1 MMEGER
7 ALDNKDQK
15 ITIESFPL
23 ESFENS
29 NPTSPGFFDRLDK
42 HIDSLSKPKDL
53 SDFEAFRIT
62 DKTDIKI
69 PIPLVTINQETIIT
83 SEAISTISGQSKS
96 GKSAITGVLIAG
108 AICTSGAI
116 DGLEGIVVRPNPEK
130 LAVIHIDTE
139 QARHK
144 QQSNLKS
151 ILKRAG
157 MLECPAN
164 LLSYNIRQLDIEKYA
179 EVTNHICE
187 SANREFSGIHSIWID
202 GGADYIA
209 DVNDAAQSN
218 AIVKFFEDLAI
229 KYHTAVII
237 IVHTNPGSDKER
249 GHFGSTCQRKSES
262 VLMIKKNG
270 DISSLEAKFLR
281 NAGNGDVPKIEF
293 AYNKE
298 KGYHTYV
305 GIGKESIDAKTNRR
319 LEAIQQ
325 SHIEVFSGQRSY
337 AYKDAI
343 QAIMSKAGI
352 AERTAKD
359 YFAHMKST
367 NLIYQAD
374 DNYWRNNVGK

>member
-1 MMEGER
+1 MIEKPDHQSTGLSPTTACIKDGKIEIPNSVDTL
-7 ALDNKDQK
+7 AKKLGDYVDAILKKDNLNDYDH
-15 ITIESFPL
+15 L
-23 ESFENS
+23 
-29 NPTSPGFFDRLDK
+29 
-42 HIDSLSKPKDL
+42 
-53 SDFEAFRIT
+53 RIT
-62 DKTDIKI
+62 DKTDIQV
-69 PIPLVTINQETIIT
+69 PPPLVTINKQTIVTI
-83 SEAISTISGQSKS
+83 EALSTISGQSKS

-108 AICTSGAI
+108 AISKDSDI
-116 DGLEGIVVRPNPEK
+116 DGFPLIEVKPNLEGK
-130 LAVIHIDTE
+130 AVIHIDTE

-157 MLECPAN
+157 VFECPAN

-187 SANREFSGIHSIWID
+187 CANREFGGIHSIWID

-262 VLMIKKNG
+262 VLIIKKNG

-305 GIGKESIDAKTNRR
+305 GIGKESLDAKTNRR
-319 LEAIQQ
+319 IEAIHQ

-359 YFAHMKST
+359 YFTHMKST

-374 DNYWRNNVGK
+374 DNYWRNKVGK